1 MTIPTFGGTATRGET
16 YAKLMYHLTEC
27 QELAA
32 VMSHL
37 HNTET
42 SPKDRALASGWLTV
56 SEMFKRMSSKLTSLA
71 AGSLQ

>member
-1 MTIPTFGGTATRGET
+1 MIPTFGGQVTRSET
-16 YAKLMYHLTEC
+16 YSKFMYHLAEC

-42 SPKDRALASGWLTV
+42 SRHDLALASGWLTV
-56 SEMFKRMSSKLTSLA
+56 SEMFKQMRGKIISLA
-71 AGSLQ
+71 QGSFQ